1 MVLKDHVK
9 KGICR
14 TLVFSTG
21 PDRTLD
27 PTRISTN
34 ISKRSVP
41 EQKGTSSASLLNS
54 RKKR

>member
-54 RKKR
+54 RKKL